1 MAILSPFELIKKGAT
16 GLINQGK
23 NFFNAPDNSTAGIIK
38 NTILGVPKAGTNLYK
53 PLVKETGQVVK
64 EMAQG
69 TARGLGTVGSVPLN
83 LMQGKLSSQI
93 PQAKTPAQQT
103 VDSILYGKEY
113 AQKPIS
119 FTSEGQ
125 SLLSLLGK
133 GKEGTF
139 SGKYVAPV
147 IGAIL
152 PALDAIPGG
161 RAGKNALTKATPEVI
176 DFFAK
181 SKNLKATKA
190 TLESMGVDAKVADMV
205 APDLV
210 KTVDNKGVKNVLKS
224 VPIQEAKKTPI
235 PRERGFITSA
245 KEAVPEAA
253 TRIGGQ
259 YIPRSTDELAIKA
272 RNEIMDNIDVAEA
285 YVRKNSDDKATAM
298 ASELIKKY
306 ADDAMKAT
314 DETTKNIFLD
324 KAASVAND
332 FAHKLTESGRSI
344 QAASILSRLT
354 PEGQL
359 RFAAREIQKYN
370 DMNPTKKIPELTGQQ
385 ADSIIK
391 KMNTIDK
398 LDDGVEKAKAFKEL
412 QDEILDLVPTPLMKK
427 LTNIW
432 KAGLLTGLKTTGLNI
447 LSNLSHQVSEIAK
460 DVPAAI
466 VDSVA
471 SLFTGKRTKAF
482 TLRGEGKGVSQGF
495 GKGWNYFKSGV
506 DERNIG
512 QKLDYNRVSFG
523 KGPVAKAF
531 QKYTEVVFRSL
542 GAGDQPFYYGALSRS
557 LMDQALAMGK
567 NKGLNGN
574 QLKEFAYKQVQNP
587 TEDMIRYATAD
598 ASTAVFQNET
608 YLGNAAMKI
617 QEIPI
622 VGQILVPFARTPS
635 SVAMQVVRYTPV
647 GTAGTII
654 KQIAK
659 RQFDQRLFSEAVGRG
674 LTGTAVLAI
683 GTYLYKKGMMAL
695 DRPKTEK
702 EREQWKL
709 EGRKE
714 NSILINGKWRS
725 PMVLGPAGILLLV
738 GGHFKDALDTAG
750 SPTEAMAKTL
760 LGSVKSFTEQTF
772 LTGMSSALNALMD
785 PGRYAESYLGNLVS
799 SVIPTIVSD
808 VARATDSKE
817 RRPEDVLDRVQQR
830 IPGVRQKT
838 VEPQVDV
845 LGKEVK
851 RIGNPLEVMLDP
863 TRPSPVRSSP
873 VIAELRRLTDNGY
886 DVSPT
891 LLGDKKGFA
900 ALTKEQNT
908 ELWKTAGTIIDSKL
922 NALFAKEEYKNL
934 SEEKKSKVV
943 TKFIDQAK
951 VNARAAMVVA
961 LTDGLS
967 GEALKSKLSELKK
980 GGLLTEE
987 VFNKYKE
994 IR

>member
-1 MAILSPFELIKKGAT
+1 MATLSPFELIKKGAT

-23 NFFNAPDNSTAGIIK
+23 GFFNAPDNSTAGIIK
-38 NTILGVPKAGTNLYK
+38 NTVLGLPKATG
-53 PLVKETGQVVK
+53 ETAK
-64 EMAQG
+64 DIAQG
-69 TARGLGTVGSVPLN
+69 TLRGLGTLGSVPLN
-83 LMQGKLSSQI
+83 LTRGELSSQI
-93 PQAKTPAQQT
+93 PQARTPEQQKI
-103 VDSILYGKEY
+103 DSILYGKDY
-113 AQKPIS
+113 AQKPIT
-119 FTSEGQ
+119 FTSEGGDF
-125 SLLSLLGK
+125 LSLFGK

-147 IGAIL
+147 IGMTFPL
-152 PALDAIPGG
+152 LDALPGG
-161 RAGKNALTKATPEVI
+161 KPTKTALQKLGPEVVKM
-176 DFFAK
+176 FAK
-181 SKNLKATKA
+181 NTDQKWFIK
-190 TLESMGVDAKVADMV
+190 TLVSAGVDPAAAEKASI
-205 APDLV
+205 DLV
-210 KTVDNKGVKNVLKS
+210 KAGTNKQVENILEKIPVIEPKTKTVVKET
-224 VPIQEAKKTPI
+224 Q

-272 RNEIMDNIDVAEA
+272 RNEITDNIDRADA
-285 YVRKNSDDKATAM
+285 YVRNNSDDKATAI
-298 ASELIKKY
+298 AAELIKKY
-306 ADDAMKAT
+306 ADDALKAT

-324 KAASVAND
+324 KAASIAND
-332 FAHKLTESGRSI
+332 YAHKLTESGRSI

-354 PEGQL
+354 PEGQV

-370 DMNPTKKIPELTGQQ
+370 DLNPTKKIPELTGQQ
-385 ADSIIK
+385 AENIIN
-391 KMNTIDK
+391 KMENINK
-398 LDDGVEKAKAFKEL
+398 LDDGMEKTKAFKEL
-412 QDEILDLVPTPLMKK
+412 QDEILDLVPTPVMKK
-427 LTNIW
+427 IVNVW
-432 KAGLLTGLKTTGLNI
+432 KAGLLTGIKTTGLNI
-447 LSNLSHQVSEIAK
+447 FSNLTHQATEIAK

-466 VDSVA
+466 VDSVV
-471 SLFTGKRTKAF
+471 SLFTKKRTKTF
-482 TLRGEGKGVSQGF
+482 TLKGEGGGVSQGF
-495 GKGWNYFKSGV
+495 NKGWDYFKSGV

-512 QKLDYNRVSFG
+512 QKLDYSRVSFG

-567 NKGLNGN
+567 NKGLKGN
-574 QLKEFAYKQVQNP
+574 KLKEFVYKQVENP

-598 ASTAVFQNET
+598 AATAVFQNET
-608 YLGNAAMKI
+608 YLGNAAKKI

-622 VGQILVPFARTPS
+622 VGEILVPFARTPS

-654 KQIAK
+654 EQIAK
-659 RQFDQRLFSEAVGRG
+659 GKFDQRLFSEAVGRG

-683 GTYLYKKGMMAL
+683 GTYLYNKGMMAL
-695 DRPKTEK
+695 DRPKTEREK
-702 EREQWKL
+702 EQWKL

-725 PMVLGPAGILLLV
+725 PTVLGPAGILLLV

-772 LTGMSSALNALMD
+772 LTGISSALNALMD
-785 PGRYAESYLGNLVS
+785 PQRYAESYIGSLVS

-808 VARATDSKE
+808 VARATDKKE
-817 RRPEDVLDRVQQR
+817 RRPEGVGDRFKQR
-830 IPGVRQKT
+830 IPGVRQT

-845 LGKEVK
+845 LGKEVE

-863 TRPSPVRSSP
+863 TRPSPVKSSP
-873 VIAELRRLTDNGY
+873 VIAELRRLTDKGY

-900 ALTKEQNT
+900 ALSKEQNT

-922 NALFAKEEYKNL
+922 NSLFAKEEYQSL
-934 SEEKKSKVV
+934 SAEKKSKVV
-943 TKFIDQAK
+943 TKIIDQAK
-951 VNARAAMVVA
+951 VNARAAMAVE
-961 LTDGLS
+961 LTVGLS